1 MKKKRFLI
9 LGIFVI
15 IWAAV
20 IFAMSNMN
28 TQQSNSKSKLVIY
41 QLLSYSI
48 KATNKLGITNKH
60 PSDERIYQVIN
71 LLNKPLRK
79 LAHATEYFV
88 LIILVIMALQSLGI
102 SRKKIFSLA
111 IIFCF
116 IYACSDE
123 YHQSFVNGRTAQFSD
138 SLIDVFGGL
147 VGCSV
152 YLMTSKLLFGIKKDN

>member
-1 MKKKRFLI
+1 MRKKRFLI
-9 LGIFVI
+9 LGIFVV

-20 IFAMSNMN
+20 IFTMSNMN

-60 PSDERIYQVIN
+60 P
-71 LLNKPLRK
+71 
-79 LAHATEYFV
+79 
-88 LIILVIMALQSLGI
+88 LQSLGI

>member
-9 LGIFVI
+9 LGIFVV

-71 LLNKPLRK
+71 L
-79 LAHATEYFV
+79 Y
-88 LIILVIMALQSLGI
+88 
-102 SRKKIFSLA
+102 
-111 IIFCF
+111 
-116 IYACSDE
+116 
-123 YHQSFVNGRTAQFSD
+123 
-138 SLIDVFGGL
+138 
-147 VGCSV
+147 
-152 YLMTSKLLFGIKKDN
+152 